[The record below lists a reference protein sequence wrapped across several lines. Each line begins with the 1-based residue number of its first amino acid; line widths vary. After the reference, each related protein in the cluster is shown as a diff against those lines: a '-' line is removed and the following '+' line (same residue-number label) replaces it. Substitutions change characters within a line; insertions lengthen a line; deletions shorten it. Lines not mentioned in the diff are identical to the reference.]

1 MCYHRLML
9 CIPSVPA
16 YNWSRTSPAA
26 ACNHLTVEVESA
38 GKGVLGRSCE
48 RCAAAYTDIWYK
60 YTSLLVTLPHWAIAY
75 PNSHTDG
82 TSDECVTH
90 SSLPSCVPQVTIPPY
105 LTQGEASNTKHLKE
119 KAGPAIFTDGQDI
132 KIIVCALWLYTVSTH
147 LLSQCHSATELTIS
161 TDTLHTSTAY
171 MQYYHKSVILC

>member
-1 MCYHRLML
+1 ML

-48 RCAAAYTDIWYK
+48 RCAIYRY
-60 YTSLLVTLPHWAIAY
+60 LVQVHITVGYFTTLDNAY

-132 KIIVCALWLYTVSTH
+132 KIIVCAFVVVHSVHPSSLSVS
-147 LLSQCHSATELTIS
+147 
-161 TDTLHTSTAY
+161 
-171 MQYYHKSVILC
+171 LCN

>member
-1 MCYHRLML
+1 MFLE
-9 CIPSVPA
+9 
-16 YNWSRTSPAA
+16 
-26 ACNHLTVEVESA
+26 EVV
-38 GKGVLGRSCE
+38 KGVQQHIPIFG
-48 RCAAAYTDIWYK
+48 
-60 YTSLLVTLPHWAIAY
+60 TSTHHCWLLYHSGQWLI

-132 KIIVCALWLYTVSTH
+132 KIIVCAFVVVHSVHPSSLSVS
-147 LLSQCHSATELTIS
+147 
-161 TDTLHTSTAY
+161 
-171 MQYYHKSVILC
+171 LCN